1 MSKAMLLGVR
11 DMKGEFQGNPYH
23 TIALHIS
30 EKFGEDKTTAN
41 VKSYGNE
48 VSVQKVKYE
57 RLPFI
62 LSSPIEGVKDFAERF
77 IGSQI
82 DISYDKD
89 GKVTSIVL
97 FPDMDE
103 PTAKK

>member
-30 EKFGEDKTTAN
+30 EKFTEDKTTSNA
-41 VKSYGNE
+41 KSYGSE
-48 VSVQKVKYE
+48 VSVQKVKFE

-62 LSSPIEGVKDFAERF
+62 LSVPVESVKDFADKF
-77 IGSQI
+77 IGSQL

-89 GKVTSIVL
+89 GKVTSIST
-97 FPDMDE
+97 FADGEID
-103 PTAKK
+103 KKK

>member
-11 DMKGEFQGNPYH
+11 EMQGDFQGKPYH
-23 TIALHIS
+23 SVALHIS
-30 EKFGEDKTTAN
+30 EKFTKDN
-41 VKSYGNE
+41 SYGNE
-48 VSVQKVKYE
+48 VSVQKVKFE

-62 LSSPIEGVKDFAERF
+62 LSSPVESVKDFADKF
-77 IGSQI
+77 IGSVV

-89 GKVTSIVL
+89 GKVTFITL

-103 PTAKK
+103 PTANK

>member
-1 MSKAMLLGVR
+1 MSKVMLLGVR

-30 EKFGEDKTTAN
+30 EKFTEDKTTAN
-41 VKSYGNE
+41 IKSYGNE
-48 VSVQKVKYE
+48 VSVQKVKYD

-62 LSSPIEGVKDFAERF
+62 LSSPVESVQDFANRY

-82 DISYDKD
+82 DLSYDKD
-89 GKVTSIVL
+89 GKITAITL
-97 FPDMDE
+97 FQDMDE
-103 PTAKK
+103 PDKKK